1 MLDWA
6 SRVEPVDTGTIDF
19 CVPGVGLFHDRGRYG
34 VRCDLFPTGTALLES
49 SQSRVDSLPPGAH
62 EVDEQREVVDP
73 GMPFGEQFALQP
85 LEPPDRLVEQASDLG
100 DVSCDRQN
108 LCPEAVA
115 HGSSDLGGDR

>member
-6 SRVEPVDTGTIDF
+6 GRVEPVDTGTFDL
-19 CVPGVGLFHDRGRYG
+19 CVSGLDLFHDCGRHG
-34 VRCDLFPTGTALLES
+34 VRCDPVPTGTALLEL

-85 LEPPDRLVEQASDLG
+85 LESPDRLVEQASDLG
-100 DVSCDRQN
+100 DVSCDGQN
-108 LCPEAVA
+108 FRPKAVT